1 MNRRRA
7 LAVLAAAIALLVAL
21 DALVY
26 SLYRSEVRTVTA
38 SLDDRL
44 TALGGTAARF
54 LATTDDPAL
63 LSVLVS
69 QNRLEDAYIVDP
81 TLKVVSGVRTKP
93 GSLNLLRVDQ
103 DRMGNALA
111 GKSSVGDGYS
121 VANARVETAY
131 FPMANGRVLA
141 LEAGAEFHAPE
152 ARLRTTYLTA
162 VGVSVFTVAVFAL
175 GLLLALRALDRAK
188 LAYGRAERLAAV
200 GQMSAMVAHEV
211 RNPLAVLRAHLELA
225 REKDPPQRE
234 RYDEM
239 LGEVDRLNQLTKEF
253 MSLARDTPLVVETVD
268 LIDVA
273 RVVSANARLAL
284 PSLEVEVSGPT
295 VSIDGDRGKLE
306 QALYNLVINAGQV
319 GAQHVRI
326 DVAPGARVTISDDG
340 PGIPADVATTLF
352 DPFVTKRPGGSGLG
366 LAVVKHVVERHGGT
380 IGLLPSARGARFS
393 ITLRGAHGPDPDRG

>member
-21 DALVY
+21 NALVY
-26 SLYRSEVRTVTA
+26 SLYRSEVNTVAA

-63 LSVLVS
+63 LAVVVA

-81 TLKVVSGVRTKP
+81 MLRVVAGVRTKP

-103 DRMGNALA
+103 DRMANALA
-111 GKSSVGDGYS
+111 GKPSVGNGYS
-121 VANARVETAY
+121 VANASVETAY

-141 LEAGAEFHAPE
+141 LEAGEEFHQPE

-162 VGVSVFTVAVFAL
+162 VGISVLAVAVFAL
-175 GLLLALRALDRAK
+175 ALLLALRALERTR

-225 REKDPPQRE
+225 RERDAAQSE
-234 RYDEM
+234 RYNEM
-239 LGEVDRLNQLTKEF
+239 LGEVERINGLTKEF
-253 MSLARDTPLVVETVD
+253 MTLARDTPLVVEPIELTE
-268 LIDVA
+268 LAREVA
-273 RVVSANARLAL
+273 ANARLAIHT
-284 PSLEVEVSGPT
+284 LEVEVSGPT
-295 VSIDGDRGKLE
+295 VSLDGDRAKLQ

-326 DVAPGARVTISDDG
+326 EVAEGPRITVSDDG

-366 LAVVKHVVERHGGT
+366 LAVVRHVVERHGGT
-380 IGLLPSARGARFS
+380 IELEPAARGARFS
-393 ITLRGAHGPDPDRG
+393 IILRGAHGPDPDRG

>member
-7 LAVLAAAIALLVAL
+7 LAVLAAAIALLLAL
-21 DALVY
+21 NALVY
-26 SLYRSEVRTVTA
+26 SLYRSEVHTVAA

-44 TALGGTAARF
+44 SALGGTAARF

-63 LSVLVS
+63 LSVLVA

-81 TLKVVSGVRTKP
+81 TLKVLAGVRTKP

-103 DRMGNALA
+103 DRMANALA
-111 GKSSVGDGYS
+111 GKPSVGNGYS
-121 VANARVETAY
+121 VANASVETAY

-141 LEAGAEFHAPE
+141 LEAGEEFHEPE
-152 ARLRTTYLTA
+152 ARLRTTYVTA
-162 VGVSVFTVAVFAL
+162 VGISVFAVAVFAL
-175 GLLLALRALDRAK
+175 GLLLALRALERTR

-211 RNPLAVLRAHLELA
+211 RNPLAVLRAHVELA
-225 REKDPPQRE
+225 RERDQSNRE
-234 RYDEM
+234 RYDDM
-239 LGEVDRLNQLTKEF
+239 LHEVERLNQLTKEF

-268 LIDVA
+268 LLESA
-273 RVVSANARLAL
+273 RVVAANARLAITT
-284 PSLEVEVSGPT
+284 LEVEVTGPT
-295 VSIDGDRGKLE
+295 MSIEGDRGKLE

-326 DVAPGARVTISDDG
+326 ELSKGPRIVISDDG
-340 PGIPADVATTLF
+340 PGIPEDVATTLF

-380 IGLLPSARGARFS
+380 IRLEPSARGARFS
-393 ITLRGAHGPDPDRG
+393 ITLSGAHGPDPDRG

>member
-7 LAVLAAAIALLVAL
+7 LAVVAAAVALLLAL
-21 DALVY
+21 NALVY
-26 SLYRSEVRTVTA
+26 SLYRSEVRTVAAT
-38 SLDDRL
+38 LDDRL
-44 TALGGTAARF
+44 TALGSTAARF

-63 LSVLVS
+63 LSVVVK
-69 QNRLEDAYIVDP
+69 QNRLEDAYIVGP
-81 TLKVVSGVRTKP
+81 TLEVTAGVRTKP
-93 GSLNLLRVDQ
+93 GRLNLLRVDQ
-103 DRMGNALA
+103 DRMASALA
-111 GKSSVGDGYS
+111 GKASVGDGYS
-121 VANARVETAY
+121 VANARVESAY
-131 FPMANGRVLA
+131 FPMTNGRVLA
-141 LEAGAEFHAPE
+141 LEAGAEFHEPE

-162 VGVSVFTVAVFAL
+162 VGVSVFAVLVFAL
-175 GLLLALRALDRAK
+175 GLLLALRALDRAR

-225 REKDPPQRE
+225 RERDQAQRE

-239 LGEVDRLNQLTKEF
+239 LGEVDRLNRLTQEF
-253 MSLARDTPLVVETVD
+253 MSLARDTPLVVEPVD
-268 LIDVA
+268 LLDVA
-273 RVVSANARLAL
+273 RVVSANARLAITTL
-284 PSLEVEVSGPT
+284 DVEVCGPT
-295 VSIDGDRGKLE
+295 VSLDGDRAKLE

-326 DVAPGARVTISDDG
+326 EVSEGPRLVVSDDG
-340 PGIPADVATTLF
+340 PGIPAEVATTLF

-380 IGLLPSARGARFS
+380 IRLEPSARGARFS